1 MRKMI
6 VAATVA
12 ALFALPAL
20 ADDKPGLNT
29 DEAPRPAHKLNDGYR
44 GAEEAHSMTVDHV
57 TEMHDDA
64 SVTLRGNLIA
74 KKGNDIYTF
83 RDKTGQIDAY
93 IPIAVFTEREVSP
106 DQLISISGS
115 LDKQQTPPRIKVSR
129 LQKE

>member
-29 DEAPRPAHKLNDGYR
+29 DEAPKPAHQLDDGYR
-44 GAEEAHSMTVDHV
+44 GAEDARSMTIDHAK
-57 TEMHDDA
+57 EMHDDA
-64 SVTLRGNLIA
+64 SVTFRGNLIG

-83 RDKTGQIDAY
+83 RDKTGEIDAY
-93 IPIAVFTEREVSP
+93 IPMAVFKDREVSP
-106 DQLISISGS
+106 DQLISITGS
-115 LDKQQTPPRIKVSR
+115 LDKKQKPLRVKVSR